1 LILVACTN
9 NIVQHAEGR
18 ELLQDQVQNAAWL
31 TSVRA
36 FCQRTF
42 SHSTA
47 KKVFEFWFNRQGK
60 AQVAAHDAG
69 SLFVRFI

>member
-1 LILVACTN
+1 M
-9 NIVQHAEGR
+9 
-18 ELLQDQVQNAAWL
+18 QDQVQNAAWL